1 MKNIL
6 IIGATSAI
14 AKECAKIWAERG
26 DKLFLVARNEENV
39 KNIAENLINKDNIF
53 TKTFCLDFNHHNEHV
68 RMLDAA
74 EKELVNIDLVLI
86 AHGTLLDQKECEVNV
101 ELAITEIKNNALST
115 ISLLTHLAN
124 RFEHKKKGTIA
135 IISSVAGERGRATN
149 YVYGSSKAMVTTF
162 ASGLRQR
169 LDKFNVKVITI
180 KLGLVDTP
188 MTSRF
193 KKGLLWS
200 KPQYVAKKI
209 VQSID
214 NNKDEVYLPKLW
226 YFVFFLI
233 KSIPSSIFKKIHF

>member
-39 KNIAENLINKDNIF
+39 KNIAENLINKNNIF
-53 TKTFCLDFNHHNEHV
+53 TKTFCFDFNQLNEHV
-68 RMLDAA
+68 RMLDMA
-74 EKELVNIDLVLI
+74 EKELENIDLVLI
-86 AHGTLLDQKECEVNV
+86 AHGTLLDQKECEINV
-101 ELAITEIKNNALST
+101 DLAITEIKNNALST

-135 IISSVAGERGRATN
+135 IISSVAGERGRASN
-149 YVYGSSKAMVTTF
+149 YVYGSSKALVTTF

-169 LDKFNVKVITI
+169 LNKFNVKVLTI

-188 MTSRF
+188 MTSKF

-200 KPQYVAKKI
+200 KPQSVARKI
-209 VQSID
+209 IKSID
-214 NNKDEVYLPKLW
+214 SGKDEIFLPKFW
-226 YFVFFLI
+226 YLIFFII
-233 KSIPSSIFKKIHF
+233 KSIPNSIFKKLNF

>member
-26 DKLFLVARNEENV
+26 DKLFLVARNEEKL
-39 KNIAENLINKDNIF
+39 KNIAENLIHKNKIF
-53 TKTFCLDFNHHNEHV
+53 IKTFCLDFNELNKHV
-68 RMLDAA
+68 NMLDVV

-86 AHGTLLDQKECEVNV
+86 AHGTLLDQKECEANV

-124 RFEHKKKGTIA
+124 RFERKKKGTIA
-135 IISSVAGERGRATN
+135 VISSVAGERGRASN
-149 YVYGSSKAMVTTF
+149 YVYGSSKALVTTF

-169 LDKFNVKVITI
+169 LNKFNVKVLTI

-188 MTSRF
+188 MTSKF

-200 KPQYVAKKI
+200 KPQKVAEKI
-209 VQSID
+209 VESID
-214 NNKDEVYLPKLW
+214 SGKDEVYLPRFW
-226 YFVFFLI
+226 YVIFFII
-233 KSIPSSIFKKIHF
+233 KSLPNSIFKRLSF

>member
-1 MKNIL
+1 
-6 IIGATSAI
+6 
-14 AKECAKIWAERG
+14 
-26 DKLFLVARNEENV
+26 
-39 KNIAENLINKDNIF
+39 
-53 TKTFCLDFNHHNEHV
+53 
-68 RMLDAA
+68 
-74 EKELVNIDLVLI
+74 
-86 AHGTLLDQKECEVNV
+86 
-101 ELAITEIKNNALST
+101 
-115 ISLLTHLAN
+115 
-124 RFEHKKKGTIA
+124 
-135 IISSVAGERGRATN
+135 
-149 YVYGSSKAMVTTF
+149 MVTTF

-226 YFVFFLI
+226 YFVFF
-233 KSIPSSIFKKIHF
+233 FNKIYPKFNF

>member
-39 KNIAENLINKDNIF
+39 KNIAENLINKNNFF

-68 RMLDAA
+68 RMLNAA

-233 KSIPSSIFKKIHF
+233 KSIPSSIFKKLHF

>member
-39 KNIAENLINKDNIF
+39 KNIAENLINKNNIF
-53 TKTFCLDFNHHNEHV
+53 TKTFCFDFNHLNEHV
-68 RMLDAA
+68 RMLDMA
-74 EKELVNIDLVLI
+74 EKELENIDLVLI
-86 AHGTLLDQKECEVNV
+86 AHGTLLDQKECEANV

-115 ISLLTHLAN
+115 VSLLTHLAN
-124 RFEHKKKGTIA
+124 RFERKKKGTIA
-135 IISSVAGERGRATN
+135 VISSVAGERGRASN
-149 YVYGSSKAMVTTF
+149 YVYGSSKALVTTF

-169 LDKFNVKVITI
+169 LNKYNVKVLTI

-188 MTSRF
+188 MTSKF

-200 KPQYVAKKI
+200 TPQNVAKKI

-214 NNKDEVYLPKLW
+214 SGKDEVYLPGFW
-226 YFVFFLI
+226 YLIFLVI
-233 KSIPSSIFKKIHF
+233 KSIPNSIFKKLHF

>member
-86 AHGTLLDQKECEVNV
+86 AHGTLLDQKECEADV

-115 ISLLTHLAN
+115 VSLLTHLAN
-124 RFEHKKKGTIA
+124 RFERKKKGTIA

-226 YFVFFLI
+226 YFVFF
-233 KSIPSSIFKKIHF
+233 FNKIYPKFNF

>member
-1 MKNIL
+1 
-6 IIGATSAI
+6 
-14 AKECAKIWAERG
+14 
-26 DKLFLVARNEENV
+26 
-39 KNIAENLINKDNIF
+39 
-53 TKTFCLDFNHHNEHV
+53 
-68 RMLDAA
+68 
-74 EKELVNIDLVLI
+74 
-86 AHGTLLDQKECEVNV
+86 
-101 ELAITEIKNNALST
+101 
-115 ISLLTHLAN
+115 
-124 RFEHKKKGTIA
+124 
-135 IISSVAGERGRATN
+135 
-149 YVYGSSKAMVTTF
+149 MVTTF

-233 KSIPSSIFKKIHF
+233 KSIPSSIFKKLHF

>member
-135 IISSVAGERGRATN
+135 IISSVAGERGK
-149 YVYGSSKAMVTTF
+149 SDQ
-162 ASGLRQR
+162 LC
-169 LDKFNVKVITI
+169 
-180 KLGLVDTP
+180 
-188 MTSRF
+188 
-193 KKGLLWS
+193 LW
-200 KPQYVAKKI
+200 
-209 VQSID
+209 
-214 NNKDEVYLPKLW
+214 
-226 YFVFFLI
+226 
-233 KSIPSSIFKKIHF
+233 

>member
-233 KSIPSSIFKKIHF
+233 KSIPSSIFKKLHF

>member
-1 MKNIL
+1 M
-6 IIGATSAI
+6 
-14 AKECAKIWAERG
+14 
-26 DKLFLVARNEENV
+26 
-39 KNIAENLINKDNIF
+39 
-53 TKTFCLDFNHHNEHV
+53 
-68 RMLDAA
+68 DAA
-74 EKELVNIDLVLI
+74 EKDLVNIDLVLI

-193 KKGLLWS
+193 KKGLL
-200 KPQYVAKKI
+200 
-209 VQSID
+209 
-214 NNKDEVYLPKLW
+214 
-226 YFVFFLI
+226 
-233 KSIPSSIFKKIHF
+233 